1 MNYPSTWSVN
11 ETDMTPED
19 RVNLIA
25 EFVSPFETY
34 NDTHIEYVQINRDD
48 GIFYEADLN
57 EYLDEAINTY
67 KDTANNFTL
76 IESSTS
82 DALSGQPAYSLTFTE
97 VLNGEDGQEPITL
110 KNFETGILL
119 NNTAYI
125 VTYVGQ
131 EEKFDKYFPVVE
143 QMINSFKLLLPASY
157 DEGLTPPLVTNLNTS
172 TFGLEESIT
181 GTNETTSTS
190 TSTGSNSTSSNP
202 IIPNNLTDSQIGL
215 NDNTTEAA
223 SKSGGTNLSAG
234 GQFNESSQVN
244 DTRDGENVSSFR
256 DLSAVKG
263 KEGLPFLESEN
274 RALEKN
280 KAVDIQIKAPEKNGL
295 FGAVNFVPNE
305 IVVDIGTIVVWTNN
319 HSSVHTVTSV
329 NNNTLRNDNITTG
342 RDGIPLFDSDY
353 MNTGD
358 EFSYNFTQPGRF
370 DYFDKNNDSLKGVVF
385 VKQTPSQ
392 IKNTSSLLDNE
403 NTNPESADPISND
416 DFGSSNNT
424 RSGILDNLKD
434 INNSSAKSNNGTLSQ
449 LVQSLR
455 QLIDR

>member
-11 ETDMTPED
+11 ETDITPED

-67 KDTANNFTL
+67 KDIANNFTL

-97 VLNGEDGQEPITL
+97 VLNGEVGQEPITL

-119 NNTAYI
+119 NNTAYF

-157 DEGLTPPLVTNLNTS
+157 DEGLTPSLVTNLNTS

-190 TSTGSNSTSSNP
+190 TSTGSNSTSSNQ

-215 NDNTTEAA
+215 NDNTTESA

-244 DTRDGENVSSFR
+244 DTRDGENVSSFG

-274 RALEKN
+274 RSLEKN

-295 FGAVNFVPNE
+295 FGTVNFVPNE
-305 IVVDIGTIVVWTNN
+305 IVVDIDTIVVWTNN

-329 NNNTLRNDNITTG
+329 NNNTFGNDNITTG

-358 EFSYNFTQPGRF
+358 KFSYNFTQPGRF

-403 NTNPESADPISND
+403 NTNPESAGPISND
-416 DFGSSNNT
+416 DFGSSNNN

-434 INNSSAKSNNGTLSQ
+434 INNSSAKSNNGTLSNWY
-449 LVQSLR
+449 SLSVS
-455 QLIDR
+455 

>member
-11 ETDMTPED
+11 ETDITPED

-57 EYLDEAINTY
+57 EYLDEAISTY
-67 KDTANNFTL
+67 KDIANNFTL

-97 VLNGEDGQEPITL
+97 VLNREDGQEPITL
-110 KNFETGILL
+110 KNFEIGVLL
-119 NNTAYI
+119 NNTAYF

-131 EEKFDKYFPVVE
+131 EEKFDNYFPVVE

-172 TFGLEESIT
+172 TSGLEESIT
-181 GTNETTSTS
+181 GTNESPSTSTS
-190 TSTGSNSTSSNP
+190 TSTGSNSTSSNK

-215 NDNTTEAA
+215 NDNTTESA
-223 SKSGGTNLSAG
+223 SKSGGTNLSVG

-244 DTRDGENVSSFR
+244 DTRDSENVSSFG
-256 DLSAVKG
+256 DLSAVEG

-274 RALEKN
+274 RSLEKD
-280 KAVDIQIKAPEKNGL
+280 KAVDVQIKAPEKNGL
-295 FGAVNFVPNE
+295 FGTVNFVPNE
-305 IVVDIGTIVVWTNN
+305 IVVDIDTIVVWTNN

-329 NNNTLRNDNITTG
+329 NNNTLRNDNITTAG
-342 RDGIPLFDSDY
+342 DGIPLFDSDY
-353 MNTGD
+353 MNTGNK
-358 EFSYNFTQPGRF
+358 FSYNFTQPGRF
-370 DYFDKNNDSLKGVVF
+370 DYLDKNNDGLKGVVF

-392 IKNTSSLLDNE
+392 VKNTSSLLDNG
-403 NTNPESADPISND
+403 NTSPESTDPISND
-416 DFGSSNNT
+416 DFGSSNNN

-434 INNSSAKSNNGTLSQ
+434 INNSSAKSNNGTLSTGTISPS
-449 LVQSLR
+449 VN
-455 QLIDR
+455 